1 MPQIS
6 RKQNFC
12 NRISKKWIE
21 FVIRVKN
28 LVLPFIG
35 FYQTI
40 SQMYITQIPQ
50 HFGVLLP
57 WGVIIV
63 IFHYK
68 NVVGVLAIARFSY
81 PYLQK
86 YFNQKVVALKALQ
99 LNQFF
104 FHQESEMDKR
114 LIEEEKILESVREHT
129 ALMGAAELA
138 KGIQYLDPLKTSWTT
153 PRAIVQMG
161 DERHQV

>member
-57 WGVIIV
+57 W
-63 IFHYK
+63 
-68 NVVGVLAIARFSY
+68 
-81 PYLQK
+81 
-86 YFNQKVVALKALQ
+86 
-99 LNQFF
+99 
-104 FHQESEMDKR
+104 
-114 LIEEEKILESVREHT
+114 
-129 ALMGAAELA
+129 
-138 KGIQYLDPLKTSWTT
+138 
-153 PRAIVQMG
+153 
-161 DERHQV
+161 